1 MFSLFATLKRM
12 RGETEVHQTNAITSW
27 TQFCS
32 EIILYG
38 EDSRGI
44 ADDLGLICH
53 ETVDTQAGIP
63 GLDSLFRLAQQHSS
77 HDIVGY
83 MNADVVIVDGLRG
96 AVRTVSKA
104 LPSFLMVCRRWDID
118 LDETLDFETDWRSL
132 VRERIAETD
141 VLHSDCSSDLF
152 LFRRPLWEVLPFTP
166 GRPEWDNWMLWKA
179 CDAGVPVVDV
189 TPVVTMA
196 HPNHGYGDDGT
207 MDVRTFWRTSPL
219 VERNRALNKGGQQY
233 CFRHVQ
239 RVSNL
244 WRLDSQR
251 LTKV

>member
-12 RGETEVHQTNAITSW
+12 VGEVEIHQGNAIRSW
-27 TQFCS
+27 AQFCP

-38 EDSRGI
+38 EEARGI
-44 ADDLGLICH
+44 AEELGLVYH
-53 ETVDTQAGIP
+53 GTVDTEAGIP
-63 GLDSLFRLAQQHSS
+63 SLRSLFHLAQQHSS
-77 HDIVGY
+77 CDILGY
-83 MNADVVIVDGLRG
+83 MNADVVIVDGLRE
-96 AVRTVSKA
+96 AVRRVSDS

-118 LDETLDFETDWRSL
+118 LDERLDFEDAWRAL
-132 VRERIAETD
+132 VRQRIAESNE
-141 VLHSDCSSDLF
+141 LHSDCSSDLF
-152 LFRRPLWEVLPFTP
+152 LFKRPLWEVLPFTP

-179 CDAGVPVVDV
+179 CDAGTPVVDV

-196 HPNHGYGDDGT
+196 HPNHGYGADGT

-219 VERNRALNKGGQQY
+219 AERNRAMNKGDQQF

-239 RVSNL
+239 RANNL